1 MTIMKLSATTPNAV
15 STDRL
20 STTRQSSAVFTTLA
34 AMDRDR
40 LLTAVTL
47 VALFLAGLVVGC
59 WSIFL
64 VPLRLPGGVEG
75 LADVLVVV
83 AGAGLGVLG
92 TWGTR
97 TLVAAVL
104 PGLGILT
111 VVALATIAGPGGD
124 VLLAAGVTG
133 DPGLGVVGELVLLA
147 ALAGPL
153 LALVLATRLLR
164 RTPAPPP
171 SEG

>member
-1 MTIMKLSATTPNAV
+1 
-15 STDRL
+15 
-20 STTRQSSAVFTTLA
+20 
-34 AMDRDR
+34 MDRDR

-47 VALFLAGLVVGC
+47 AALFLAGVMVGLWC
-59 WSIFL
+59 VFL
-64 VPLRLPGGVEG
+64 VPLRLPGGIEG
-75 LADVLVVV
+75 LSDVLIPV

-104 PGLGILT
+104 PGLGILA

-124 VLLAAGVTG
+124 VLLAAGVKG
-133 DPGLGVVGELVLLA
+133 DPGLGVVAGLVLLV

-153 LALVLATRLLR
+153 IGLTIATRLLR
-164 RTPAPPP
+164 RMPTEPPP
-171 SEG
+171 PAD

>member
-1 MTIMKLSATTPNAV
+1 MYRTT
-15 STDRL
+15 DCL
-20 STTRQSSAVFTTLA
+20 ITLA
-34 AMDRDR
+34 LMDRDR

-47 VALFLAGLVVGC
+47 VALFLAGVMVGLWC
-59 WSIFL
+59 VFL
-64 VPLRLPGGVEG
+64 VPLRLPGGIEG
-75 LADVLVVV
+75 LSDVLIPV

-104 PGLGILT
+104 PGLGILA

-124 VLLAAGVTG
+124 VLLAAGVNG
-133 DPGLGVVGELVLLA
+133 DPGLGVVGELVLLV

-153 LALVLATRLLR
+153 LALTIATRLLR
-164 RTPAPPP
+164 RLPAQPPP
-171 SEG
+171 PAD